1 MNGAKIKVE
10 KEDFFSR
17 PSFFSSVLY
26 CFFSFS
32 SFFLSFSSFFLSFS
46 FFVLTLH
53 SFSSYVLSLFI
64 LVFFYIK
71 NSVKIMMWYLYCF
84 RRVANGAKKEKE
96 KEIVKERKKEE
107 RKGESS
113 CCFFPVGGI
122 CLLPELCTPCPQRI
136 FSFFLSFFLFLSFFF
151 LCSILSHIIILPF
164 QVVGISR

>member
-32 SFFLSFSSFFLSFS
+32 LSLHSFFLFLFLRS
-46 FFVLTLH
+46 LTLH
-53 SFSSYVLSLFI
+53 SCI
-64 LVFFYIK
+64 FYIK

-84 RRVANGAKKEKE
+84 RRVANGAKEEKE
-96 KEIVKERKKEE
+96 KEIVKERKEEKEE

-113 CCFFPVGGI
+113 CCFFPVGGM

-136 FSFFLSFFLFLSFFF
+136 FSFFLSFSFFLFLLLS
-151 LCSILSHIIILPF
+151 SILSHIIILPF